1 MGTYTIYHPGP
12 QAPIYETSDHH
23 ANSYCTHLMIDYLK
37 MILLINKHTV
47 NVEFVGTA
55 PRRRRPAQVIEE
67 NLPNNESQET
77 SSTDDLNNNIEL
89 SHIIN
94 LHIPFLNL
102 RIENCPSSLWF
113 ILANNETKKFV
124 LFDLQDS
131 PGIAYKML
139 DHENLVFAFAGQYS
153 FERIYHECSNNRQY
167 IHKFIPFIYTAYYPK
182 LTKNLRNEIQDF
194 RNSIEKLDDRI
205 FFYGNNRDT
214 YVHNDGN
221 GTPQKIRE
229 VISIL
234 AEKYPDESCVGSWE
248 AKLPLVEFFKKAA
261 THTINLALPGHPWCS
276 REHELWTLGLPV
288 IMYEHTHHMAVP
300 LLPNYH
306 YVAVPGGSRLSI
318 GMAKDPELAADRIIE
333 THREWIKPENRCRL
347 DMVAKN
353 GQTRI
358 DKHANY
364 DTVWNTVLPL
374 LKLGHW

>member
-1 MGTYTIYHPGP
+1 MGKYTIYHPGP
-12 QAPIYETSDHH
+12 PQTRANKINDEIET
-23 ANSYCTHLMIDYLK
+23 SYCTHLMIAHLEK
-37 MILLINKHTV
+37 MLLRKNHTV
-47 NVEFVGTA
+47 DVNFIGSGRA
-55 PRRRRPAQVIEE
+55 RRRILQNIEE
-67 NLPNNESQET
+67 NRLSHETQET
-77 SSTDDLNNNIEL
+77 LDADDLED
-89 SHIIN
+89 SCVSDV
-94 LHIPFLNL
+94 HIPSLNL
-102 RIENCPSSLWF
+102 RANRCPNSLWF
-113 ILANNETKKFV
+113 ILANDKTKKFV

-131 PGIAYKML
+131 PGVAYKIL
-139 DHENLVFAFAGQYS
+139 HHENLVFAFTGQYS

-167 IHKFIPFIYTAYYPK
+167 IYKFIPFIYTAYYPK
-182 LTKNLRNEIQDF
+182 LTKNLRSEIQDF
-194 RNSIEKLDDRI
+194 RNSIKKLDDRI
-205 FFYGNNRDT
+205 FFYGNNRDSYT
-214 YVHNDGN
+214 HSDRN

-229 VISIL
+229 VISVL

-248 AKLPLVEFFKKAA
+248 AKLPLAEFFKKAA

-306 YVAVPGGSRLSI
+306 YVAVPGGPRLSI

-333 THREWIKPENRCRL
+333 THREWIKPENRWRL
-347 DMVAKN
+347 NMVAKN

-374 LKLGHW
+374 LKLGRW